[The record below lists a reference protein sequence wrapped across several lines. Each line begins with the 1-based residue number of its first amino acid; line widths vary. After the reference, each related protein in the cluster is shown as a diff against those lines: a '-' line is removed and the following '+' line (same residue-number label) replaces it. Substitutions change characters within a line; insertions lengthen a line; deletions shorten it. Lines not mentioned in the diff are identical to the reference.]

1 MRRGG
6 TTRGPSSVSGVRL
19 RRLLPEPGELTVVD
33 AVSGL
38 DLAARAPAQRPYLVC
53 NMVSSADGRAAL
65 AGKSGGL
72 GNAADHEL
80 FHELRTAADAVMV
93 GSGTLRTERY
103 GRFVRD
109 PARRARR
116 EDAGRSPD
124 PIGCVV
130 SRSLRVPTEIP
141 LFQDPDS
148 TIVIYTSSE
157 RELAP
162 CPARVLVTRLP
173 EAELTLTS
181 VLGRLRAD
189 HDVRSVL
196 CEGGPTILGALLA
209 EGLVD
214 ELFLSLAAKLAG
226 GGHDLTTVEGPG
238 LTDPVELE
246 LVWALESE
254 GCLFLRY
261 MIDPLTRRAG
271 GAAPGK
277 V

>member
-1 MRRGG
+1 M
-6 TTRGPSSVSGVRL
+6 SGARL
-19 RRLLPEPGELTVVD
+19 RRLLPEAGELTVPEAVD
-33 AVSGL
+33 GL
-38 DLAARAPAQRPYLVC
+38 DLGARAPAQRPYVVC
-53 NMVSSADGRAAL
+53 NMVSTVDGRAAL
-65 AGKSGGL
+65 SGKSGGL

-103 GRFVRD
+103 GRLVRD
-109 PARRARR
+109 PDRRARR
-116 EDAGRSPD
+116 EAAGRSPD

-130 SRSLRVPTEIP
+130 SRSLRLPTEIP

-148 TIVIYTSSE
+148 TIVVYTSSE

-162 CPARVLVTRLP
+162 CRARVLVSRLP

-189 HDVRSVL
+189 HHVRSLL

-214 ELFLSLAAKLAG
+214 ELFLSLAPKLAG

-246 LVWALESE
+246 LAWALESG

-261 MIDPLTRRAG
+261 MIDPLTRRVG
-271 GAAPGK
+271 GVAPGR